1 MTLLATPSA
10 TENEHRLKFS
20 IATHLL
26 GVATEDI
33 EPNGDHLESNGDH
46 EPNTGDDELDIAG
59 HHSEGPDPGPPSH

>member
-1 MTLLATPSA
+1 MCRRKFMTLLATPSA

-33 EPNGDHLESNGDH
+33 EPNGDHLEANGDF
-46 EPNTGDDELDIAG
+46 EPNT
-59 HHSEGPDPGPPSH
+59 SEGPDMGPPSH